1 MDSTL
6 AQPLKLKCG
15 LVLKNRLVKAAMAEC
30 MADNSGL
37 PTVKHNNIYRE
48 WGEGGWGMILTGNVQ
63 VDSMYLGDA
72 RDVTINPAQEAEIL
86 EKWKI
91 WAESCTSSGTPTVM
105 QINHPGRQSP
115 LGAGSRGLC
124 GQNIAPSAIPLD
136 LGSGFVARFASSY
149 IFGKPREM
157 TLEDIEQV
165 VKQFVDCSRLALKA
179 GFQGVEIHAAHGY
192 LLAQFLSSKTNQ
204 RTDGY
209 GGSAEGRARIVVE
222 IVDAIRKALPADF
235 CVGIKLNSTDHQSRE
250 ALSDFVVQLRTIV
263 EAGVDFVEISG
274 GSYEDPQMMQASTQ
288 IQKEKSSR
296 TNAREAFFLEFAS
309 AIRHEFPTVPLMVTG
324 GFRTRDGMT
333 RAIKSNACDMVGLG
347 RPAVLEPSLPR
358 SIILNNEVSD
368 EMAHVMT
375 TPIAPTWYIKMTG
388 VKSAGSGAESKWYS
402 QQIQHKGSQK

>member
-1 MDSTL
+1 
-6 AQPLKLKCG
+6 
-15 LVLKNRLVKAAMAEC
+15 
-30 MADNSGL
+30 
-37 PTVKHNNIYRE
+37 
-48 WGEGGWGMILTGNVQ
+48 
-63 VDSMYLGDA
+63 MYLGDA

-274 GSYEDPQMMQASTQ
+274 GSYEDPQVGPIAHLMFVCPLPETHLILVQMMQASTQ

-388 VKSAGSGAESKWYS
+388 VKSAGSGAESVS
-402 QQIQHKGSQK
+402 